1 MNRSGHR
8 FGFVVA
14 LGCVAAAGLPG
25 CSSSD
30 STSSPSASSTTTTAT
45 SSAPATSSATASAA
59 DCAKTGLAD
68 AATKA
73 VQAVAGDNTYKIDDV
88 KCADDWAVTS
98 GLWSS
103 TANPEMGAPT
113 TLVFQQQAGQWVS
126 QDKQKVC
133 GTNAST
139 TPAPAD
145 AKIPAALY
153 EIGCLTG

>member
-1 MNRSGHR
+1 VRRLGIVIV
-8 FGFVVA
+8 FG
-14 LGCVAAAGLPG
+14 GLAIASLPA

-30 STSSPSASSTTTTAT
+30 STSATSSSVTATVNATAT
-45 SSAPATSSATASAA
+45 STAPVTSTSVSSAECTNA
-59 DCAKTGLAD
+59 GLAD

-73 VQAVAGDNTYKIDDV
+73 VQAVAKDNTYRIDDV
-88 KCADDWAVTS
+88 KCAADWAVTS

-103 TANPEMGAPT
+103 TADPDMGAPT
-113 TLVFQQQAGQWVS
+113 TLIFQRQATLWVN

-145 AKIPAALY
+145 ATIPADLY
-153 EIGCLTG
+153 ELGCLTG

>member
-1 MNRSGHR
+1 MNRTVRRLGI
-8 FGFVVA
+8 VMA
-14 LGCVAAAGLPG
+14 LGGLAAASLPA

-30 STSSPSASSTTTTAT
+30 STST
-45 SSAPATSSATASAA
+45 SVSAA
-59 DCAKTGLAD
+59 DCTKTGLAD

-73 VQAVAGDNTYKIDDV
+73 VQAVAQDNIYRIDDV
-88 KCADDWAVTS
+88 KCAAGWAVTS

-103 TANPEMGAPT
+103 TANPDMGAPT
-113 TLVFQQQAGQWVS
+113 TLVFQQQGLQWVN

-145 AKIPAALY
+145 ATIPTDLY
-153 EIGCLTG
+153 EFGCLTG